1 MDPKIYSL
9 IHVFSILLLSGSI
22 FYIAANPQKHK
33 KAKMMAI
40 NGIVGLIALVGAF
53 GLIAKLNTAAPQVYS
68 YTAGWVIVKLVVWLF
83 LMALAGMA
91 YKKPKGFVLSSLIV
105 SLGVALYMVYFKPF

>member
-9 IHVFSILLLSGSI
+9 IHVFSILMLSGSI

-40 NGIVGLIALVGAF
+40 NGIVGLLALVGAF
-53 GLIAKLNTAAPQVYS
+53 GLIAKLGKAAPEVYS
-68 YTAGWVIVKLVVWLF
+68 YTAPWIIVKLVAWLF

-91 YKKPKGFVLSSLIV
+91 YKKPKGFVLSGLIV
-105 SLGVALYMVYFKPF
+105 AVGVALYMVYFRPF

>member
-9 IHVFSILLLSGSI
+9 IHVFSILMLSGSI

-53 GLIAKLNTAAPQVYS
+53 GLIAKLGYE
-68 YTAGWVIVKLVVWLF
+68 YTAGWIIVKLVVWLF

>member
-9 IHVFSILLLSGSI
+9 IHVFSILMLSGSI

-40 NGIVGLIALVGAF
+40 NGTVGLIALVGAF
-53 GLIAKLNTAAPQVYS
+53 GLIAKLGYS
-68 YTAGWVIVKLVVWLF
+68 YSAGWIIVKLVAWLF
-83 LMALAGMA
+83 LMGLAGMA
-91 YKKPKGFVLSSLIV
+91 YKKPKGFVLSGLIIAV
-105 SLGVALYMVYFKPF
+105 GVAVYMVYFRPF

>member
-1 MDPKIYSL
+1 MDPRIYSI
-9 IHVFSILLLSGSI
+9 IHVFSILMLSGSI

-33 KAKMMAI
+33 KSKMMAI

-53 GLIAKLNTAAPQVYS
+53 GLIAKLGYS
-68 YTAGWVIVKLVVWLF
+68 YSAGWIIVKLVAWLF
-83 LMALAGMA
+83 LMGLAGMT
-91 YKKPKGFVLSSLIV
+91 YKKPKGFVLSGLII

>member
-33 KAKMMAI
+33 KAKMMTI
-40 NGIVGLIALVGAF
+40 NGIVGLIAFVGAF
-53 GLIAKLNTAAPQVYS
+53 GLIAKLGYS
-68 YTAGWVIVKLVVWLF
+68 YTAGWIIVKAVAWLF

-91 YKKPKGFVLSSLIV
+91 YKKPKGFVLSGLIISV
-105 SLGVALYMVYFKPF
+105 GVALYMVYFRPF

>member
-1 MDPKIYSL
+1 MDPRIYSL
-9 IHVFSILLLSGSI
+9 IHVFSILMLSGSI

-40 NGIVGLIALVGAF
+40 NGIVGLVALVGAF
-53 GLIAKLNTAAPQVYS
+53 GLIAKLGYS
-68 YTAGWVIVKLVVWLF
+68 YTAGWIIVKLVAWLF

-91 YKKPKGFVLSSLIV
+91 YKKPKGFVLSGLIV
-105 SLGVALYMVYFKPF
+105 ASGLALYMVYFKPF

>member
-9 IHVFSILLLSGSI
+9 IHVLSILLLSGSV

-33 KAKMMAI
+33 KPKLMAI
-40 NGIVGLIALVGAF
+40 NGVIGLLALVGGF
-53 GLIAKLNTAAPQVYS
+53 GLIAKLGYS
-68 YTAGWVIVKLVVWLF
+68 YTSGWIIVKAVAWLF

-91 YKKPKGFVLSSLIV
+91 FKKPKGFVII
-105 SLGVALYMVYFKPF
+105 GATAALAIALFMVYFRPF